1 MGEPT
6 PESPRA
12 NPSVE
17 RLDDH
22 ASLEKNELVEAEPPN
37 PNNSPSP
44 PLSDGGLQGWLQCLG
59 AFFMF
64 FNSWGIVN
72 TFGSDNPPQL
82 EFPLLIVMSNRSISN
97 ILRTTYPSR

>member
-1 MGEPT
+1 MSKPT
-6 PESPRA
+6 LESPRP

-17 RLDDH
+17 RLGER
-22 ASLEKNELVEAEPPN
+22 ASLEKNELLEAEPPN
-37 PNNSPSP
+37 TNNSPSP

-72 TFGSDNPPQL
+72 TFGSGNPPQL
-82 EFPLLIVMSNRSISN
+82 EFPLPIIKSNRSISN
-97 ILRTTYPSR
+97 VLRTTSSSR